1 VTSLFWY
8 HVNPPHAA
16 ISNGFI
22 SYDVCRK
29 LYDEFNMIF
38 DLPSRSAFGYND
50 AGRNQVTFLN
60 YLNKRNYSVVD
71 ISEECTIPYLDLNV
85 KTAKHMVTNYGKENG
100 KIVIKPITSLQKV
113 EISKLTE
120 DDLEFLCEVRND
132 CAPDYL
138 HTSETYTLEQTIE
151 WFNKTSPMFYL
162 IKKNG
167 NRIGYFRTSNY
178 SEDNKNIYIGADL
191 HSDYRGKGLGYTSYA
206 QFIPYLFNSLKLNKI
221 SLEVLS
227 TNMNAIKLYKKLG
240 FVEEG
245 IKRQEV
251 YKNGKWVDSIVMS
264 MLKTECFF

>member
-1 VTSLFWY
+1 
-8 HVNPPHAA
+8 
-16 ISNGFI
+16 
-22 SYDVCRK
+22 
-29 LYDEFNMIF
+29 
-38 DLPSRSAFGYND
+38 
-50 AGRNQVTFLN
+50 
-60 YLNKRNYSVVD
+60 
-71 ISEECTIPYLDLNV
+71 
-85 KTAKHMVTNYGKENG
+85 
-100 KIVIKPITSLQKV
+100 
-113 EISKLTE
+113 
-120 DDLEFLCEVRND
+120 
-132 CAPDYL
+132 
-138 HTSETYTLEQTIE
+138 
-151 WFNKTSPMFYL
+151 L